1 MRIANYAGRAVLVRD
16 GRQADIEKQSD
27 GALPSDLSALLD
39 RWADVQVWAA
49 TYDGPWQDLD
59 ETQLRCPVPA
69 PRQVFAIGLNYQA
82 HLKELGIS
90 QPEFPA
96 TFTKFPSCIAGPND
110 DIEINGD
117 SVDWEVELVAVIGRR
132 SRHVTPSQA
141 WAHIAALTVG
151 QDISDRVVMQ
161 RPPTMPQ
168 VNLGKSFPT
177 YGPIGP
183 LLVSPDEFDDP
194 DDIVVTCTLNAEQVQ
209 QASTADLI
217 FSIPQL
223 TAYLSSIVT
232 LFPGDLIFT
241 GTPSG
246 VGATANPPRFLA
258 AGDELVS
265 EAGGI
270 GILRNRCIK
279 TSS

>member
-1 MRIANYAGRAVLVRD
+1 MRIANYSGRAALVRD
-16 GRQADIEKQSD
+16 GRYADIEKQS
-27 GALPSDLSALLD
+27 GGTLPHDMSALLD
-39 RWADVQVWAA
+39 RWDDVRAWAP
-49 TYDGPWQDLD
+49 TYSGRWHEID
-59 ETQLRCPVPA
+59 EAQLRCPVPA

-82 HLKELGIS
+82 HLEELGFN

-96 TFTKFPSCIAGPND
+96 TFTKFPSCIGGPND
-110 DIEINGD
+110 DIEIDGD
-117 SVDWEVELVAVIGRR
+117 RVDWEVELVAVIGRQC
-132 SRHVTPSQA
+132 RHVTPSEA
-141 WAHIAALTVG
+141 WPYIAALTVG
-151 QDISDRVVMQ
+151 QDISDRAVMQ

-183 LLVSPDEFDDP
+183 LLVSPEEFDDP
-194 DDIVVTCTLNAEQVQ
+194 DDIVVSCQLNGEQVQ
-209 QASTADLI
+209 RANTADLI

-232 LFPGDLIFT
+232 LLPGDLIFT

-246 VGATANPPRFLA
+246 VGATRNPPRFLA

-265 EAGGI
+265 EAAGI

-279 TSS
+279 AAP